1 MATEL
6 APIKEKS
13 QHRIRQE
20 GYEPNRNQTV
30 CPIET
35 PSQETKVMRHEGND
49 RMKAKELNVKTKMRK
64 SCSPLTKGG
73 WGEMNMK
80 LKR

>member
-6 APIKEKS
+6 APVKNKS

-20 GYEPNRNQTV
+20 GDEPNRNRTV

-35 PSQETKVMRHEGND
+35 PSQETKVMRHEGNYG
-49 RMKAKELNVKTKMRK
+49 MKTKELNVKMKMRR
-64 SCSPLTKGG
+64 SCPPLSKGG
-73 WGEMNMK
+73 WGKMNMEWK
-80 LKR
+80 W